1 MIYNVKRKL
10 ELWER
15 KHLKDFKTNKI
26 DLGIIITD
34 LFETDNYKG
43 ELIIPNKFETEKI
56 PRIKVTNIVDL
67 KEKDFKVLP
76 NIIGEYTL
84 ELENDI
90 INLKIY

>member
-1 MIYNVKRKL
+1 MIYTVKRKL

-15 KHLKDFKTNKI
+15 KHLKDFETNKI

-34 LFETDNYKG
+34 LFETDKYKG
-43 ELIIPNKFETEKI
+43 ELIIPNKFETEKV
-56 PRIKVTNIVDL
+56 PRIKVTDIVDL
-67 KEKDFKVLP
+67 KEKDFKLLP

-84 ELENDI
+84 ELESDI